1 MNKLNIFI
9 LARTLHI
16 VGVVFWIGGVAFV
29 TTVLIPS
36 LKRTANPKDRM
47 DLFEKIEGKFSFQAK
62 ISVLITGITGI
73 YLIYFLNAWSRY
85 LDVQY
90 WWLHL
95 MTTVWLLFA
104 IVLFILEPLVLH
116 KWFREHAKID
126 SDKTFNWLHRM
137 HIILLSISVLSIFGA
152 MAGSHGYSF

>member
-73 YLIYFLNAWSRY
+73 YMIYFLNAWSRY
-85 LDVQY
+85 LDGQY

-116 KWFREHAKID
+116 QWFREHAKID
-126 SDKTFNWLHRM
+126 SDKTFNRLHRM
-137 HIILLSISVLSIFGA
+137 HIILLSISVLAILGA
-152 MAGSHGYSF
+152 MAGSHGFSF